1 MRHLLSLAVFFLAIG
16 FVSSCK
22 KEVKG
27 TAAKTTKAVGK
38 AAKATGPSKGYTIKT
53 GSVNFTGSK
62 VGGTHMGKFNIN
74 AGKIAA
80 NGTDISSGSFKID
93 MNSLSVIDLK
103 AGQGKEK
110 LEGHLKSPDFFD
122 AETNP
127 TATFVITSVAK
138 APAGA
143 MTHNITGDLTLKG
156 VTKSVTFGAN
166 INNVGGNINA
176 VSENFKINRTDWGV
190 KYGSGI
196 TGAVGENLINDEVGI
211 TISFTANPS

>member
-1 MRHLLSLAVFFLAIG
+1 MRHLLSLAAFFLAIG

-27 TAAKTTKAVGK
+27 NAAKTTKAVGQ
-38 AAKATGPSKGYTIKT
+38 AAKPAGPAKAYTIKT

-74 AGKIAA
+74 GGKVAA
-80 NGTDISSGSFKID
+80 SGADISSGAFTID

-122 AETNP
+122 TGANP
-127 TATFVITSVAK
+127 TSTFVITSVAK
-138 APAGA
+138 SSKPG
-143 MTHNITGDLTLKG
+143 MTHNITGDLTLKKM
-156 VTKSVTFGAN
+156 TKSITFGAN

-176 VSENFKINRTDWGV
+176 VSENFKINRTNWDV
-190 KYGSGI
+190 KYGSGM
-196 TGAVGENLINDEVGI
+196 TGAVGDNLINDEVGI

>member
-27 TAAKTTKAVGK
+27 TAAKTTKAVGQ
-38 AAKATGPSKGYTIKT
+38 AAKPAGPSKAYAIKT

-62 VGGTHMGKFNIN
+62 VGSSHMGKFNIN
-74 AGKIAA
+74 AGKVAA
-80 NGTDISSGSFKID
+80 NGADISSGAFTID

-122 AETNP
+122 TGTNP
-127 TATFVITSVAK
+127 TATFVITKVGK
-138 APAGA
+138 AGGGP
-143 MTHNITGDLTLKG
+143 MTHNITGDLTIKG
-156 VTKSVTFGAN
+156 VTKSITFGAN

-176 VSENFKINRTDWGV
+176 VSENFKINRTNWGI
-190 KYGSGI
+190 KYGSGL
-196 TGAVGENLINDEVGI
+196 TGAVGDNLINDEVGI
-211 TISFTANPS
+211 TISFTASPS